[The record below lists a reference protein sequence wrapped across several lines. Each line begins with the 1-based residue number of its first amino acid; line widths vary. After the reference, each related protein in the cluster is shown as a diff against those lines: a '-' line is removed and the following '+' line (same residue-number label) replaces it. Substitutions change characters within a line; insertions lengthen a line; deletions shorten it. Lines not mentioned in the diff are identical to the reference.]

1 MICYKLIF
9 ANGDFMNTE
18 ILSEMIIKKV
28 ISSSAVYTEEGK
40 IVKRKDRPCWGII
53 YKFEGETV
61 YYSKGKKYTSNSDN
75 MVILPRGSSYDWQ
88 CVKGGRY
95 RCIEFDSD
103 LCFDEILTFSV
114 NNKEK
119 LLGHFES
126 IEQKILLKK
135 HAGSIELI
143 RDVYSI
149 IISALNSTER
159 KYAPSLKQQKIYPA
173 IEYIAKNYNKEIKND
188 DLASLIGI
196 STVYFRKLFSEI
208 YMTSPIAYIHS
219 LRISKAKEMLL
230 GEYGS
235 ITDIALSLGY
245 ANIYDFSRTFKRI
258 TGISPKK
265 YVEKRKEEI

>member
-1 MICYKLIF
+1 
-9 ANGDFMNTE
+9 MNTE
-18 ILSEMIIKKV
+18 FLSDLIIKKV
-28 ISSSAVYTEEGK
+28 ISSSAVYTEQGK
-40 IVKRKDRPCWGII
+40 LTKRNVRPFWGII

-61 YYSKGKKYTSNSDN
+61 YRSKNKSYISNSDN
-75 MVILPRGSSYDWQ
+75 IVILPKGSSYEWQ

-103 LCFDEILTFSV
+103 RSFDEILTFSV

-119 LLGHFES
+119 LLGLFES
-126 IEQKILLKK
+126 VEQKILLKK
-135 HAGSIELI
+135 YIGDIELI

-149 IISALNSTER
+149 LINVLGSSEK

-188 DLASLIGI
+188 DLASLVGI

-208 YMTSPIAYIHS
+208 YRTSPIAYIHS

-258 TGISPKK
+258 AGISPKK
-265 YVEKRKEEI
+265 YVQKRKEEI